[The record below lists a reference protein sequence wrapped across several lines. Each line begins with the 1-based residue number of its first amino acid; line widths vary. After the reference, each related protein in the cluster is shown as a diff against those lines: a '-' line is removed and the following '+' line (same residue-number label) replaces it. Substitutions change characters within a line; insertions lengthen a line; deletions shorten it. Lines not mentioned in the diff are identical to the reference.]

1 MTNLYLYNPD
11 KHHKITLNIIFIFLL
26 ILCIPSISFAEE
38 KTIKII
44 PGDEADTIN
53 MRYEVTLMMEDLGYK
68 WHPVLNESTGEYLK
82 VAEKFGQYRML
93 FELKTSPSIQVRVH
107 FRETDNVTGI
117 HFTESGTTKFT
128 DFAKQQYQ
136 TLITRIKHEFG
147 TEHVTENSFSIF
159 TP

>member
-1 MTNLYLYNPD
+1 MKSNQNLN
-11 KHHKITLNIIFIFLL
+11 TFFFIGLFLL
-26 ILCIPSISFAEE
+26 VIILPSVVSAEE
-38 KTIKII
+38 KVIKII

-68 WHPVLNESTGEYLK
+68 WLPVLNESTGEYLK

-128 DFAKQQYQ
+128 DFAKHQYQ

-147 TEHVTENSFSIF
+147 TEHVTENSFSLF

>member
-1 MTNLYLYNPD
+1 MKPNQNTN
-11 KHHKITLNIIFIFLL
+11 TLFFIGLFLL
-26 ILCIPSISFAEE
+26 SIILPSVVSAEE
-38 KTIKII
+38 KVIKIV

-82 VAEKFGQYRML
+82 VAERYGQYRML
-93 FELKTSPSIQVRVH
+93 FELETSPSIQARVH

-117 HFTESGTTKFT
+117 HFTESGTSKLS

-136 TLITRIKHEFG
+136 RLITRIKHEFD
-147 TEHVTENSFSIF
+147 TEHVTENSFSLF